1 MEGKEIAKF
10 LSGFF
15 MAGVLANLGLVFL
28 SSSSSFKILG
38 NIIDFNHWTILLISF
53 FIFAIIFAFLGWGI
67 KKGPKYISFLMVI
80 FVIFSFYIGFDVLKI
95 KNINLFQANLIK
107 NSEENIILLKIEA
120 INQNDKI
127 LNSNISFSLGSN
139 RQDGAKDLAIDK
151 EGNIYVAGY
160 FQGTVNLDLKG
171 GIFEINSLGNSL
183 INSAVDIYVAKYS
196 REKDLLWGF
205 SIGSSG
211 KDIPLAL
218 GLDFK
223 ENIYLIGY
231 FGGLADFDPNLEN
244 EKILDAVSGRDAF
257 LAKYNN
263 NGKFEWAKKI
273 GNLEKIP
280 FLENDDRFEE
290 ARVIAFDKDNNVY
303 LAGVFDGTINLDEPN
318 SGNTLNTFTSK
329 NNSRDVFIAVYNELG
344 EYQKGFILGDTGDD
358 EVQGLI
364 INPDKEIY
372 LAGSFSGKTNFDLKD
387 KTNKKT
393 IFSSNGNFDA
403 FLLKY
408 NNDFDY
414 LWSKK
419 WGGNGKDE
427 SFGLALNKNNEII
440 VAGNFFGPITIGT
453 KKLLLEGASNVFFAI
468 FNQNG
473 ELKIAKSFGSG
484 SAKALKVIFDQEN
497 NIYLSGF
504 FKTICNFSTIK
515 ENKSL
520 IATSEGAATDAFIAK
535 YDQEGNYLWAN
546 NLGGNVFLESENQL
560 AEGLVIGKNNFPMIA
575 GVFYKDIIFHSTES
589 LDLINHGEAD
599 SFIVEYNSNGEIE

>member
-1 MEGKEIAKF
+1 
-10 LSGFF
+10 
-15 MAGVLANLGLVFL
+15 
-28 SSSSSFKILG
+28 
-38 NIIDFNHWTILLISF
+38 
-53 FIFAIIFAFLGWGI
+53 
-67 KKGPKYISFLMVI
+67 
-80 FVIFSFYIGFDVLKI
+80 
-95 KNINLFQANLIK
+95 
-107 NSEENIILLKIEA
+107 
-120 INQNDKI
+120 
-127 LNSNISFSLGSN
+127 
-139 RQDGAKDLAIDK
+139 
-151 EGNIYVAGY
+151 
-160 FQGTVNLDLKG
+160 
-171 GIFEINSLGNSL
+171 
-183 INSAVDIYVAKYS
+183 
-196 REKDLLWGF
+196 
-205 SIGSSG
+205 
-211 KDIPLAL
+211 
-218 GLDFK
+218 
-223 ENIYLIGY
+223 LIGY
-231 FGGLADFDPNLEN
+231 FGGLADFDPNSEN

-290 ARVIAFDKDNNVY
+290 SRAIAFDKDNNVY
-303 LAGVFDGTINLDEPN
+303 LGGVFDGTINLDEPN

-329 NNSRDVFIAVYNELG
+329 NNSRDIFIAVYNELG

-403 FLLKY
+403 FLIKY

-599 SFIVEYNSNGEIE
+599 SFIVEYNGNGEIE